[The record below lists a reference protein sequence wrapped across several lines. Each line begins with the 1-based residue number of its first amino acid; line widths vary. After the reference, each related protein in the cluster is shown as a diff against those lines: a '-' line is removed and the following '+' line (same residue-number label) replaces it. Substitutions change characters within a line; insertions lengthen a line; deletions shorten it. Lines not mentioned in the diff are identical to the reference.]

1 MPLRAFWPL
10 LRLSR
15 PHARPTALNE
25 FDTSPLKSLPDCVDM
40 AWLAHARLEIGDDG
54 HRQDRM
60 SRKLGLGH
68 VDQRLSCAALIERG
82 SCCGLVGFRE
92 PIGISH
98 RPMTPTD

>member
-54 HRQDRM
+54 HRHDRM
-60 SRKLGLGH
+60 FPQARPGTCRS
-68 VDQRLSCAALIERG
+68 ALELRG
-82 SCCGLVGFRE
+82 
-92 PIGISH
+92 I
-98 RPMTPTD
+98 D